1 METFVGTSTASAD
14 AVRRVLGAAS
24 FTGASSFAG
33 QGVSIQL
40 TSAVYQ
46 GSSAFSWDYIA
57 DAAATALGA
66 STSSASAVAAV
77 GTGGIF
83 QGGSSFLYSEL
94 IPIQGAS
101 FLAVTEVVDV
111 QFPPVKAVTMGPKT
125 FLWLQ
130 TMQRGDLSVF
140 IHDGRNA
147 IRPVKVAYNLAQLR
161 PDGSRKYVGPQ
172 YRAPV
177 SGSLG
182 EFYATGRAGESGQP
196 GRWVIEWLFQRAPHS
211 DVQIVEMHFQ
221 VLDAAA
227 VGDPREQLDRKIKY
241 GWS

>member
-1 METFVGTSTASAD
+1 MATFVGTSSASAD
-14 AVRRVLGAAS
+14 AVRRVVGAAT
-24 FTGASSFAG
+24 FTGASTFSA
-33 QGVSIQL
+33 QGGTIQL
-40 TSAVYQ
+40 TSALVQ
-46 GSSAFSWDYIA
+46 GFSSFSWDYVSE
-57 DAAATALGA
+57 AAATVLGA
-66 STSSASAVAAV
+66 STSSASAVAAIGV
-77 GTGGIF
+77 GAFF
-83 QGGSSFLYSEL
+83 QGGGHFLYSEL
-94 IPIQGAS
+94 LPIQGAS
-101 FLAVTEVVDV
+101 FLAVAEVVDAHL
-111 QFPPVKAVTMGPKT
+111 PSVKAITMGPKT

-130 TMQRGDLSVF
+130 SMQRGDLSVF

-172 YRAPV
+172 YRTPV

-196 GRWVIEWLFQRAPHS
+196 GRWVIEWLFQQTPQS
-211 DVQIVEMHFQ
+211 DVQIVEMHFR
-221 VLDAAA
+221 VLDATA